1 MLLGYRYFHSI
12 KYGIDLAFFHAQF
25 PFVIKL
31 VTRSNGVSALLFHVE
46 HSGIDQWHYR
56 WRVVGPYPP
65 AYLEWREGMCDQ
77 SHLQFH
83 PEVAACRLEAQW
95 RLSDSD
101 EWIPASLHVCAVG
114 SALFRV
120 KPPFADFHAPN
131 GFRVV
136 SLVPGEWVACYIFP
150 PLTLAQGQQASVTAI
165 ADGPFPDNVLL
176 APGNFSSYGP
186 ILSVDNLTASEGSF
200 QPASDDPEDA
210 RLSAVDG
217 CSNRRLFVR
226 SNSFVQVTPPE
237 SVV

>member
-1 MLLGYRYFHSI
+1 MSAAGCASTHC
-12 KYGIDLAFFHAQF
+12 HA
-25 PFVIKL
+25 
-31 VTRSNGVSALLFHVE
+31 SA
-46 HSGIDQWHYR
+46 
-56 WRVVGPYPP
+56 
-65 AYLEWREGMCDQ
+65 
-77 SHLQFH
+77 
-83 PEVAACRLEAQW
+83 AACF
-95 RLSDSD
+95 SS
-101 EWIPASLHVCAVG
+101 SL
-114 SALFRV
+114 
-120 KPPFADFHAPN
+120 
-131 GFRVV
+131 
-136 SLVPGEWVACYIFP
+136 
-150 PLTLAQGQQASVTAI
+150 VTAI